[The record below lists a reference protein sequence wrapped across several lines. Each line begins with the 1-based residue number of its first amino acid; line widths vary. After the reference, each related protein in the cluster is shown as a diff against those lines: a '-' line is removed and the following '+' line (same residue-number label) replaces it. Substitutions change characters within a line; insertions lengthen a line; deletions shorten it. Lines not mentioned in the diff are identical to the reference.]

1 LEDSSSVFEQTQKPT
16 EFDAIGR
23 FDADSLTI
31 HTFDSDAMTEG
42 EFRQLLEK
50 RIARAI
56 DPVAKSILG
65 GTKSSNTGQ
74 IDAVMKNIQSKI
86 PSTKIS
92 QYFRAGKNYY
102 TINHK
107 FGHAGNLFFKSV
119 FDDLLKEN
127 QGCYITTQENS
138 ICIICRT

>member
-1 LEDSSSVFEQTQKPT
+1 
-16 EFDAIGR
+16 
-23 FDADSLTI
+23 
-31 HTFDSDAMTEG
+31 MTEG

-65 GTKSSNTGQ
+65 GTKSSNAGQ

-107 FGHAGNLFFKSV
+107 FGYAGNLFFKSI
-119 FDDLLKEN
+119 FDDLLKGN
-127 QGCYITTQENS
+127 QGYYITTQENS
-138 ICIICRT
+138 ICVICRT